1 MAQKILFT
9 FSAQDVGV
17 AAAQDAIKDRQK
29 AINAEIKAA
38 KALGSPYT
46 QLLGES
52 VKLKRETEAL
62 REQQKLLNREF
73 KTTTVPKDSLAGLRL
88 EYQKLSVEL
97 SKLTA
102 AERGSNFGKG
112 IIKNAAQVKQQID
125 GIEQSIGRF
134 TGNVGNYKT
143 ALLSIGDLVT
153 GGLVTGGIF
162 ALASG
167 LKSLGERAVR
177 VNAQI
182 SDAVADVAKT
192 ANVSIEAIERL
203 SDRLEKRDTRTSLVD
218 QLGIAK
224 IGGQL
229 GVAEKDLFNF
239 VDAVDVVNVALGD
252 QFGGSVEATTDVIG
266 KLRNVL
272 LDVKTDNVGNDIV
285 HIGNALNFLEAQG
298 VAGAE
303 SIADFAGRIGGIGS
317 TIGVSSG
324 KILGVS
330 TTLAELGVNAERGST
345 GFIKLLQRVSQSPD
359 EFAKAAGISAD
370 EFKKVVNNDIF
381 GAVELFLGKINDKG
395 LSNTELAQTMK
406 TLKLSGVGVT
416 EVVSKLGGNLG
427 LLSTRV
433 GEATKTLTENSSV
446 MQEFEK
452 KNVTLGAQI
461 EKLGNAFDNLLTSS
475 AIGRGLANLVGGF
488 VDLTNA
494 IADGSNKLFDWGAA
508 STGAETA
515 NAILEKSF
523 QNLTGE
529 IYRDSVATETN
540 FNILRD
546 GRATQQQRQSA
557 IEDLVKL
564 YPDLLTQQQLEAGNI
579 EQLNGLQA
587 LATSTLRTQITERI
601 KLRAKEGIETE
612 IITKKLR
619 QIQLDATPD
628 RALLGELTAGE
639 TIRNFGVLDPKKL
652 RGNLSGQFTNDIA
665 ELEAA
670 SAKVDQN
677 FRRLAVSAEDNLT
690 SAQQDALDLFRQFNE
705 GGATATKNLEK
716 TGKGVEDLG
725 DKVGGGKSKDKK
737 KALAGSLD
745 AAKEALAKLN
755 KEIDATPTNSPQLQG
770 LIDKAGAAQK
780 QVQFLEEKLE
790 NLRNP
795 KTPLTDDQRALQ
807 DFGFPDPDE
816 AIRQAKEAR
825 DKIGAALGQ
834 QITGPD
840 SGILGADEERLAE
853 IRRKLDQ
860 DQSQQRIKDE
870 ENEAER
876 RKSIKKAAFQ
886 QALDSA
892 QAIADGVFGIKQA
905 EIDRE
910 LNAELSAL
918 DKKEQTA
925 IDAAGG
931 NAVKEKAIRAD
942 FEKQRAELERQA
954 ARKRK
959 ELSRK
964 EALVNIALSITKA
977 LTGAPFPFNLILAA
991 GAAIAGAVQL
1001 SAINAQEF
1009 AGGGAVKQ
1017 LKPGIINEKQ
1027 NAPRTSRGDTVLA
1040 YVKPGEMLL
1049 NERQQMTIRQM
1060 AGNSIFDDAGVPG
1073 ASRST
1078 TAVPYFASGG
1088 VVDFTPQTTFA
1099 SGGAGGQSLNA
1110 QATFSEGQIRSLANV
1125 LAGTIADT
1133 VAVEVRKALALG
1145 LDDSTR
1151 RLEREQNL
1159 TVQRE
1164 G

>member
-62 REQQKLLNREF
+62 SEQQKLLNREF

-88 EYQKLSVEL
+88 EYQKLSIEL

-102 AERGSNFGKG
+102 AERGSSFGKG
-112 IIKNAAQVKQQID
+112 LVKNAANVKKEID

-134 TGNVGNYKT
+134 TGNVGNYKSAISGVVN
-143 ALLSIGDLVT
+143 ALAAVGIGFGVSEIINTTREFEKLFATLKQAT
-153 GGLVTGGIF
+153 GSESKANKIF
-162 ALASG
+162 ADIQTFAKETPFQLNEVVGAFVKLENRNFSPTIEQLRTLGDIASSQG
-167 LKSLGERAVR
+167 KSLDQFVEAVLDAQTGEFERLKEFGIVARKNGEDVKLSFR
-177 VNAQI
+177 GQSETFKNTSENITQYLLKLGQLPTI
-182 SDAVADVAKT
+182 QGSAVAVAKT
-192 ANVSIEAIERL
+192 LDGSISNLIDNFA
-203 SDRLEKRDTRTSLVD
+203 
-218 QLGIAK
+218 QL
-224 IGGQL
+224 
-229 GVAEKDLFNF
+229 
-239 VDAVDVVNVALGD
+239 
-252 QFGGSVEATTDVIG
+252 
-266 KLRNVL
+266 
-272 LDVKTDNVGNDIV
+272 
-285 HIGNALNFLEAQG
+285 
-298 VAGAE
+298 
-303 SIADFAGRIGGIGS
+303 
-317 TIGVSSG
+317 
-324 KILGVS
+324 
-330 TTLAELGVNAERGST
+330 
-345 GFIKLLQRVSQSPD
+345 
-359 EFAKAAGISAD
+359 AAGIGGTGGFLKGVVDAANDLISVFNDLVSVPLSEKIREQQTEFNALIGVLADVNASEDTRNRAIAELTKNYPEYIGNINLESASQTDLNGLLDSGNQLFERRIFLQQNEEELAKFAEQRLKTERLIFEAQKDLQKIQQSGQAGTTAVRFGANDVGADRVFENRGDAAASRVEALRGQLEILNTRQKAFTDDQDKFAFSLFGTADAAAAAAAAAKKLAD
-370 EFKKVVNNDIF
+370 E
-381 GAVELFLGKINDKG
+381 
-395 LSNTELAQTMK
+395 
-406 TLKLSGVGVT
+406 
-416 EVVSKLGGNLG
+416 
-427 LLSTRV
+427 
-433 GEATKTLTENSSV
+433 
-446 MQEFEK
+446 EK
-452 KNVTLGAQI
+452 KN
-461 EKLGNAFDNLLTSS
+461 S
-475 AIGRGLANLVGGF
+475 GGGGGSK
-488 VDLTNA
+488 
-494 IADGSNKLFDWGAA
+494 ADK
-508 STGAETA
+508 
-515 NAILEKSF
+515 EKS
-523 QNLTGE
+523 
-529 IYRDSVATETN
+529 
-540 FNILRD
+540 
-546 GRATQQQRQSA
+546 
-557 IEDLVKL
+557 
-564 YPDLLTQQQLEAGNI
+564 
-579 EQLNGLQA
+579 
-587 LATSTLRTQITERI
+587 
-601 KLRAKEGIETE
+601 
-612 IITKKLR
+612 
-619 QIQLDATPD
+619 
-628 RALLGELTAGE
+628 
-639 TIRNFGVLDPKKL
+639 
-652 RGNLSGQFTNDIA
+652 
-665 ELEAA
+665 
-670 SAKVDQN
+670 
-677 FRRLAVSAEDNLT
+677 
-690 SAQQDALDLFRQFNE
+690 
-705 GGATATKNLEK
+705 
-716 TGKGVEDLG
+716 
-725 DKVGGGKSKDKK
+725 
-737 KALAGSLD
+737 ALAGSLD

-770 LIDKAGAAQK
+770 LIDKAVAAQK

-795 KTPLTDDQRALQ
+795 KTPITDDQRALQ

-840 SGILGADEERLAE
+840 SGILGADDERLAE

-860 DQSQQRIKDE
+860 EDSDKKKAPKEAADE
-870 ENEAER
+870 E
-876 RKSIKKAAFQ
+876 RKQLRDAVVS
-886 QALDSA
+886 QAIDSA
-892 QAIADGVFGIKQA
+892 QTIADGVFGIKQA

-918 DKKEQTA
+918 DKKEQAA

-931 NAVKEKAIRAD
+931 NAVKEKAIRAN

-959 ELSRK
+959 ELSKK
-964 EALVNIALSITKA
+964 EALVNIALAITKA
-977 LTGAPFPFNLILAA
+977 LTGGVPPFNLILAA